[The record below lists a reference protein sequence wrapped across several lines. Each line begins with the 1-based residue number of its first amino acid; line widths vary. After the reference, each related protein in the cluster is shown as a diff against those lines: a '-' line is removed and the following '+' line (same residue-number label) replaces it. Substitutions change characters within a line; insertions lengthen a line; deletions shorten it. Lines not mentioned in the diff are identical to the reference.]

1 MLAPIEDEGDW
12 VRRFHPAPDAR
23 VRLVCF
29 PHAGGSA
36 NYFFPVSRALARSM
50 DVLCLQYP
58 GRQDRRRERCV
69 ETIDELADRIALA
82 LRPWADIPLAFFG
95 HSMGAIL
102 AFEVSLRLKEAG
114 ITPAVLFVSGRRAPS
129 THRVETVHLLP
140 DTALVQEIRGLQG
153 TESALLDDADIVS
166 MILPAL
172 RGDYRAVET
181 YQHVGGSTVDAPL
194 VAMLGDEDPMVTL
207 SEGEAWANHTTSE
220 FELRVFPGGH
230 FYLNAH
236 AADVIA
242 FIERRVDTALQE
254 HQSSTYLRLR

>member
-1 MLAPIEDEGDW
+1 LEWLVSGQIKDDGDW
-12 VRRFHPAPDAR
+12 VRRFHPVPDAR

-36 NYFFPVSRALARSM
+36 NYFFPVSRALSGTM

-69 ETIDELADRIALA
+69 ETIAELADRIVAA
-82 LRPWADIPLAFFG
+82 LRPWADRPLAFFG

-102 AFEVSLRLKEAG
+102 AFEVALRFKAEG
-114 ITPAVLFVSGRRAPS
+114 ITPAIVFVSGRRAPS

-140 DTALVQEIRGLQG
+140 DSALVQEIRGLDG
-153 TESALLDDADIVS
+153 TQSALLDDEDIVG

-172 RGDYRAVET
+172 RADYRAVET
-181 YQHVGGSTVDAPL
+181 YQNLDAGTIDSPL
-194 VAMLGDEDPMVTL
+194 ITLLGEEDAMVTRA
-207 SEGEAWANHTTSE
+207 EGQAWAKHTTNE
-220 FELRVFPGGH
+220 FELRVYPGGH

-242 FIERRVDTALQE
+242 FIKDRVDTYNPVAAAK
-254 HQSSTYLRLR
+254 S